1 MNFKHKETG
10 DLYVTDNT
18 NLFSMLEREG
28 YELETVEPEDEKEQS
43 EGEEP
48 EKIEEEVKKEGDE
61 RAKLIAKAK
70 ELGIK
75 SPHMMK
81 TETLIEKIAELEKE

>member
-1 MNFKHKETG
+1 MIFKHKETG

-28 YELETVEPEDEKEQS
+28 YRPETVEKT
-43 EGEEP
+43 EENT
-48 EKIEEEVKKEGDE
+48 EESTE
-61 RAKLIAKAK
+61 RAALIAKAK

-81 TETLIEKIAELEKE
+81 LETLKEKIAEIEK